1 MTYER
6 DEYMRRQEAEHAMI
20 AMRDPRKALNQIA
33 GMPWA
38 SGRPSP
44 ADACTE
50 MQAIARTASDE
61 MRADENAWPERA
73 IRVAEALEHEVV
85 SMRGDSL
92 WCRLCAQ
99 DIGADGQDH
108 AAHCVLSNKDA

>member
-73 IRVAEALEHEVV
+73 IRVAEALEHEVGAACV
-85 SMRGDSL
+85 HRILVRMGKTTL
-92 WCRLCAQ
+92 HTAFCRTRTP
-99 DIGADGQDH
+99 DE
-108 AAHCVLSNKDA
+108 